1 MTEQINYITATEAA
15 SLLGIKKESLYTYV
29 SRHLIQSIED
39 PNDKKA
45 KLYCF
50 ADIQKFLTRKNS
62 PTTEK
67 IVKQSLLWGMPVLE
81 SSITLIEDNV
91 LYYKGIS
98 VLQLAKKQSIEE
110 VAALIWTGDASNSVK
125 LFSNRT
131 DVVVDTNLS
140 LNRHEI
146 QNFLLQLDENDL
158 SFRKLEDMPDLGA
171 KILLSIISNLT
182 QNDSKDSIDYKLANY
197 FCPKDKN
204 GPELIKKALILIA
217 DHELNASSFTA
228 RVVASTGAN
237 LYQVIVAGL
246 AALSGYKH
254 GANSFKVDAMLRE
267 LKRDVA
273 FEKNLRSW
281 LDRGEQIVGFGHN
294 LYPKGDIRAKIL
306 LELLQSKYSTNEEFA
321 MLMTIKNHCQKST
334 SLEPNIDF
342 ALVCLAKI
350 LGQNAEFSFLLFA
363 LGRIIG
369 WVGQAIEE
377 YGEKRLIRPR
387 AKYIGPR
394 PIVN

>member
-1 MTEQINYITATEAA
+1 MSKQQEYVSATEAA

-29 SRHLIQSIED
+29 SRQLIRSIND

-45 KLYCF
+45 KLYLF
-50 ADIQKFLTRKNS
+50 TDIQKFISRRNT

-81 SSITLIEDNV
+81 SSITLIEDNI

-98 VLQLAKKQSIEE
+98 VAQLVKKNSLEQVAK
-110 VAALIWTGDASNSVK
+110 LIWTGDISNSET

-131 DVVVDTNLS
+131 DIVINTNLT
-140 LNRHEI
+140 LNRQEI
-146 QNFLLQLDENDL
+146 QNFLLVLDKHDL
-158 SFRKLEDMPDLGA
+158 SFRKMEDIPDLGA
-171 KILLSIISNLT
+171 KIILSIISNLT
-182 QNDSKDSIDYKLANY
+182 QNASNESIDIKLAKH

-204 GPELIKKALILIA
+204 APELIRTALILIA

-237 LYQVIVAGL
+237 LYQVIIAGL

-254 GANSFKVDAMLRE
+254 GANSFKVETMLRE
-267 LKRDVA
+267 LRMEFA
-273 FEKNLRSW
+273 FEKNLRSR

-294 LYPKGDIRAKIL
+294 LYPGGDFRAKIL
-306 LELLQSKYSTNEEFA
+306 LELLQRKYSANEEFTI
-321 MLMTIKNHCQKST
+321 LMTIKKHCQKST
-334 SLEPNIDF
+334 NLEPNIDF

-377 YGEKRLIRPR
+377 YNEKRLIRPR
-387 AKYIGPR
+387 ARYIGPR
-394 PIVN
+394 PK